1 MQNIEVPAENEG
13 DGAAQVEEV
22 PVALDG
28 TLKRTEVA
36 IGNKGRRTQIS
47 NATRSSP
54 RKVQPEKMPLDGT
67 LTSNVAPV
75 VNEEMTESS
84 NPIRTSPTNVQ
95 QVRRS
100 LEDKMKGTLFHTYIY
115 IYIHT

>member
-22 PVALDG
+22 PVA
-28 TLKRTEVA
+28 
-36 IGNKGRRTQIS
+36 
-47 NATRSSP
+47 
-54 RKVQPEKMPLDGT
+54 LDGT

-115 IYIHT
+115 IYTHLKMKKQILVYYLRHVTN

>member
-1 MQNIEVPAENEG
+1 MILVS
-13 DGAAQVEEV
+13 V
-22 PVALDG
+22 LS
-28 TLKRTEVA
+28 T
-36 IGNKGRRTQIS
+36 GNKGRRTQIS

-95 QVRRS
+95 QVCRS
-100 LEDKMKGTLFHTYIY
+100 LEDKMKGTLFHIY
-115 IYIHT
+115 IYIPEDEEANIRLLLKTRDRLNDVMKGIDAN